1 MLLDN
6 KSNELVMQEHSR
18 YINVILPLKLG
29 WEPFYVAE
37 SWQSV
42 QVGDRVTVP
51 FAGRR
56 YIGVVSAVDSV
67 LPESVPPSNVK
78 PVRCV
83 NTDLPRVL
91 ESEIKFFREVADYY
105 MCTVGE
111 VFKMAY
117 PSVRDVTPSARASAR
132 VSAKA
137 AAALSAR
144 ELEGMTPASADESVT
159 AVLET
164 LNTKPLLIDG
174 NLDVLTLVRRFYL
187 AETSEIRNVL
197 WLVPDLKFSKT
208 LEEAADAVLGTD
220 LVVWRSDL
228 TPARRRK
235 ALEKIRSGEPYIVL
249 GTKTAVLL
257 PHTNLGLVLVQ
268 DEHEHSYKHG
278 GGSPRF
284 NGRDAAV
291 LLASHCG
298 ARVVLQSASPSLESL
313 YNSASGK
320 YTSVKCD
327 SGYTSVDFQI
337 VDTRAE
343 LRKNGMVGEL
353 SRKLI
358 HAVEQASEFP
368 EKQASEVSGR
378 QASESPV
385 VAIYKPQRAM
395 FPKMEELASQVEAA
409 FGSKAF
415 LTDDLV
421 GNPIPSGVQVLGILG
436 IDSLL
441 GRADFRADERAYHAV
456 NLAIEQCMDSSATGD
471 DESSADETLSQVV
484 IQTRESD
491 HPLFKALAAHDITPL
506 LEERRLFEMP
516 PYSRLVD
523 IIVRDTFPE
532 RASRMMLKLNRHIC
546 GLGFCKTMLSAD
558 RIRVILPRNKYL
570 LSRKVTLQ
578 SVVENFE
585 KEEKYASHL
594 SFDVDPL

>member
-1 MLLDN
+1 MN
-6 KSNELVMQEHSR
+6 SHTP

-29 WEPFYVAE
+29 WEPFYVTE

-117 PSVRDVTPSARASAR
+117 PSVRDVTPSARASSR

-144 ELEGMTPASADESVT
+144 ELEGMTPATAEESVT
-159 AVLET
+159 KVLET
-164 LNTKPLLIDG
+164 LNGKPLLVDG
-174 NLDVLTLVRRFYL
+174 NLDVPALVRRFFL
-187 AETSEIRNVL
+187 AESSKIRNIL

-208 LEEAADAVLGTD
+208 LEDAAEAALGTD

-257 PHTNLGLVLVQ
+257 PHTNLGLVVVQ
-268 DEHEHSYKHG
+268 DEHELSYKNG

-313 YNSASGK
+313 HNAGSGK
-320 YTSVKCD
+320 YVSVKCD
-327 SGYTSVDFQI
+327 SGYKSVDFQI

-358 HAVEQASEFP
+358 HAVDQACAGAL
-368 EKQASEVSGR
+368 ASAASGVS
-378 QASESPV
+378 APDVSALTSSV

-395 FPKMEELASQVEAA
+395 FPKMEELAPQVEAA

-456 NLAIEQCMDSSATGD
+456 NLAIEQCMDSAATGD
-471 DESSADETLSQVV
+471 DDSSADETLSQVV

-523 IIVRDTFPE
+523 IIVRDTFPD
-532 RASRMMLKLNRHIC
+532 RASRMMLRLNSRIC
-546 GLGFCKTMLSAD
+546 TLGFCKTMLSAD
-558 RIRVILPRNKYL
+558 RIRVILPRNKFL
-570 LSRKVTLQ
+570 LSRKATLQ
-578 SVVENFE
+578 SVVEDFE